1 METTVIDLSNL
12 NYNQLADLRKQVEVE
27 LVRRKEQ
34 EKNQLLQ
41 DIQARAA
48 ESGFSL
54 SELLALAAGGK
65 KAGAAKKTAG
75 VAQFAN
81 PANPE
86 QTWTGR
92 GRKPQWVLDFLAQG
106 GDLDGLRI

>member
-1 METTVIDLSNL
+1 MTDLSKYDYAGL
-12 NYNQLADLRKQVEVE
+12 TQLKKEIETE

-34 EKNQLLQ
+34 EKKQLLS
-41 DIQARAA
+41 DIEARAA

-54 SELLALAAGGK
+54 AELLALAASGK
-65 KAGAAKKTAG
+65 KGAGAKKTVGA
-75 VAQFAN
+75 AQFAN

-92 GRKPQWVLDFLAQG
+92 GRKPQWVLDYIASHG
-106 GDLDGLRI
+106 EDLSGLRI